1 MDGNIL
7 VEQLKIWIETWRACH
22 PEVPEG
28 ILQGSD
34 LYMFVDG
41 LQNEIRTQIE
51 DFGFNTIGN
60 DAGLI
65 LYSGIGYKDVYNYC
79 EASGGKNYMISQT
92 LSTFLWDDRIRDAV
106 AQREYETFSVNNI
119 ST

>member
-41 LQNEIRTQIE
+41 LQNEIKTQIE
-51 DFGFNTIGN
+51 DFGFKLQLTFIYSPSFQY
-60 DAGLI
+60 I
-65 LYSGIGYKDVYNYC
+65 L
-79 EASGGKNYMISQT
+79 
-92 LSTFLWDDRIRDAV
+92 LW
-106 AQREYETFSVNNI
+106 
-119 ST
+119 

>member
-41 LQNEIRTQIE
+41 LQNEIKTQIE
-51 DFGFNTIGN
+51 DFGFKLQLTFI
-60 DAGLI
+60 
-65 LYSGIGYKDVYNYC
+65 YSRV
-79 EASGGKNYMISQT
+79 
-92 LSTFLWDDRIRDAV
+92 
-106 AQREYETFSVNNI
+106 
-119 ST
+119 